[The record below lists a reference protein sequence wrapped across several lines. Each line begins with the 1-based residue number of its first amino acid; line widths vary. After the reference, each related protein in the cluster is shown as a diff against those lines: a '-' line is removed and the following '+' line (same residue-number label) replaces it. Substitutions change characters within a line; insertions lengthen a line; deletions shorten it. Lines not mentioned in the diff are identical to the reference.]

1 VERDEL
7 KQLLEQ
13 MLNAHKKSVRVQENM
28 LGMLA
33 RLKQRP
39 QPQQPP
45 QETTTTSANNTN
57 NNTPTGDVRI
67 TNTPVP
73 VSQAGTWDVNAFQ
86 SGTWD
91 VNISGQPINV
101 KYSDVN
107 YATINATGS
116 GDTQIVPAITDKR
129 IRVIAFCIVA
139 SGAVNVK
146 FRSGTTDITGPMSLV
161 SGGGVAH
168 AYDGGLF
175 ETAVNQPLNIN
186 LSASQQVGGYIVYRK
201 VD

>member
-186 LSASQQVGGYIVYRK
+186 LSAAQQVGGYIVYRK

>member
-39 QPQQPP
+39 EKQQP
-45 QETTTTSANNTN
+45 QETKQSDTNANTNTTSSA
-57 NNTPTGDVRI
+57 VRI
-67 TNTPVP
+67 TNTPLP
-73 VSQAGTWDVNAFQ
+73 VSQAGTWNVNATQ
-86 SGTWD
+86 NGTWD

-107 YATINATGS
+107 FATINATGS
-116 GDTQIVPAITDKR
+116 GNTQIVPAVTGKR

-139 SGAVNVK
+139 GGAVNVK
-146 FRSGTTDITGPMSLV
+146 FKSGDTTDITGTMNLV
-161 SGGGVAH
+161 SGGGIAH

-175 ETAVNQPLNIN
+175 ETAVGQPLNIN
-186 LSASQQVGGYIVYRK
+186 LSAAQQVGGYVVYRE